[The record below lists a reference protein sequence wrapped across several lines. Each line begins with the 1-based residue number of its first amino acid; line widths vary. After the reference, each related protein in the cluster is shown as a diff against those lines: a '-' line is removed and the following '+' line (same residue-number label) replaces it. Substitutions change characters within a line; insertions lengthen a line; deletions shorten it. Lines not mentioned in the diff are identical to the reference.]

1 MQNPYAI
8 ERFIT
13 DHNADARPIAELQAL
28 RRKAIAGYSRR
39 ALWEGWRA
47 RLGQWV
53 RVILAA
59 SARRGSQLG
68 AKANILPMLLPK
80 QKGNDA
86 IRVMMLILLLPA
98 LAAPVSAG
106 HLAGG
111 DDGQIIPGKRIG
123 LARLGMSEDE
133 VEAINGETNCPV
145 EAFFDLSGSAVRLV
159 TEWGGSCRVSGE
171 VQVGVSFVP
180 ALDAFGRPD
189 EVIEDAKY
197 AGATAFWVS
206 YRAWGIAFR
215 VLLIRESSAMI
226 QAIAVFRGTA
236 LAAARPQPLP
246 SEPWKSPE
254 PASDPRPPHVIGPMT
269 TLEAPFC
276 WGGGRCGL

>member
-13 DHNADARPIAELQAL
+13 DHNADARAIAELQAL
-28 RRKAIAGYSRR
+28 RRKATAGYSR
-39 ALWEGWRA
+39 APWEGWRA
-47 RLGQWV
+47 RLRQGV

-68 AKANILPMLLPK
+68 AKANMLPILPPK

-86 IRVMMLILLLPA
+86 IRVMILILLLPA

-111 DDGQIIPGKRIG
+111 DDGRIIAGKRIG
-123 LARLGMSEDE
+123 LARLGVSAEE
-133 VEAINGETNCPV
+133 IEAINGETNCPV
-145 EAFFDLSGSAVRLV
+145 EAIFDLSGSAVRLV
-159 TEWGGSCRVSGE
+159 TNWGGSCRVSGE
-171 VQVGVSFVP
+171 IQVGVGFAP
-180 ALDAFGRPD
+180 AIDAFGRPD
-189 EVIEDAKY
+189 EVIEDAKH
-197 AGATAFWVS
+197 ADATAFWVS

-215 VLLIRESSAMI
+215 VLVIEESSAMI

-236 LAAARPQPLP
+236 LAAASPHGPLA
-246 SEPWKSPE
+246 EPWKSPE
-254 PASDPRPPHVIGPMT
+254 SAPGLRAPHFVGPMT
-269 TLEAPFC
+269 TLEAPLC
-276 WGGGRCGL
+276 WGGARCHGL